1 MLCTRT
7 LSQGERELSRETH
20 QMADAAT
27 TQRVSELREQLHRHN
42 YRYHVLDSPLISDAE
57 YDALF
62 RELLT
67 LEEAHPDLADAGS
80 PTQRVGAAPAPQFD
94 EVTHPR
100 PMLSLGNAFDEEEF
114 EAWRRRAAGMLER
127 DDFAMVCEPKIDGLA
142 IALTY
147 EAGQLVRAATRGD
160 GLRGEDVTLNVRTI
174 KSVPLVLQAAHPH
187 PDNPHP
193 DPLPGGEGSQTRMGE
208 FGLPP
213 RMEVRGEVY
222 FPRDAFRRMNEE
234 REAAGEPLFAN
245 PRNAA
250 AGSLRQLD
258 PRVTASRGLD
268 IWVYQLGW
276 IEDAEAPPTHWE
288 TMQWLWKLGFRV
300 NPEIERL
307 ESTSG
312 VAAYYDRWVRERD
325 DKNYQTDGVVVK
337 IDRLDYQRHLGF
349 VGREPRWAIAWK
361 FPAERAVT
369 RLLSIGI
376 NVGRTGALNPYAVL
390 EPVQVS
396 GVTVRQ
402 ATLHNED
409 DIRRKDIRVGDHVVV
424 ERAGEVIPQVVGPV
438 GDRDENGERRP
449 QFEMPQRCPACNS
462 DVVRDEGAAAH
473 RCVNTA
479 CPAQRFERIRH
490 SVSQAAMDIE
500 GLGEKLVMQLLGV
513 HLACD
518 LETGQVYPHLTEELG
533 IIRDLPD
540 IYALTQEQLEALER
554 MGAKSAENL
563 YEAIQASRRR
573 PLPSV
578 ISGLGIMHVGSET
591 AELLARRF
599 GNLERL
605 RNATQEELEA
615 VPGIGPIVAVAIAS
629 HFRNEGNKGIVDR
642 LSNALATP
650 EEWDAPQADGPMPFQ
665 GMRFVVTG
673 RLEGFTRSQA
683 ESFIKERGGQVSSGV
698 SRKTDYVVVG
708 EEPGSKRD
716 DAERLGVTILSE
728 EELTGLAESGASLEV
743 GDA

>member
-1 MLCTRT
+1 MV
-7 LSQGERELSRETH
+7 
-20 QMADAAT
+20 DAVT
-27 TQRVSELREQLHRHN
+27 IQRVNELREQLHRHN
-42 YRYHVLDSPLISDAE
+42 YHYHVLDSPLITDAE

-62 RELLT
+62 RELQT
-67 LEEAHPDLADAGS
+67 LEEANPDLADPGS

-94 EVTHPR
+94 EVAHPR
-100 PMLSLGNAFDEEEF
+100 PMLSLGNAFNEEELA
-114 EAWRRRAAGMLER
+114 AWRRRAAGMLER

-147 EAGQLVRAATRGD
+147 EAGRLTRAATRGD
-160 GLRGEDVTLNVRTI
+160 GVRGEDVTLNVRTI
-174 KSVPLVLQAAHPH
+174 KSVPLVLQDPAH
-187 PDNPHP
+187 PHP
-193 DPLPGGEGSQTRMGE
+193 DPLPEGEGNQRSERG

-222 FPRDAFRRMNEE
+222 FPRDAFRRLNEE

-258 PRVTASRGLD
+258 PSVTASRQLA

-276 IEDAEAPPTHWE
+276 AEDAETPPTHWE
-288 TMQWLWKLGFRV
+288 TMLWLQELGFRV
-300 NPEIERL
+300 NPEIDRFESL
-307 ESTSG
+307 EG
-312 VAAYYDRWVRERD
+312 VAGYHERWMRERA

-361 FPAERAVT
+361 FPAEQAIT
-369 RLLSIGI
+369 RLLGIGI
-376 NVGRTGALNPYAVL
+376 NVGRTGALNPYAML

-409 DIRRKDIRVGDHVVV
+409 DIRRKDIRVGDYVVV
-424 ERAGEVIPQVVGPV
+424 ERAGEVIPQVVAPV
-438 GDRDENGERRP
+438 VERRTGNETE
-449 QFEMPQRCPACNS
+449 FEMPALCPACNT
-462 DVVRDEGAAAH
+462 VIVRDEGAAAH
-473 RCVNTA
+473 RCVNVA

-490 SVSQAAMDIE
+490 FVSQAAMDID
-500 GLGEKLVMQLLGV
+500 GLGEKLVAQLLGMYP
-513 HLACD
+513 ACG
-518 LETGQVYPHLTEELG
+518 LETRQVYLHPND
-533 IIRDLPD
+533 DLATIHDIPD
-540 IYALTQEQLEALER
+540 IYRLTQDLKRLMTLER
-554 MGAKSAENL
+554 MGEKSAKNL
-563 YEAIQASRRR
+563 VDAINASRER
-573 PLPSV
+573 PFPSV
-578 ISGLGIMHVGSET
+578 ISGLGIMHVGGET

-605 RNATQEELEA
+605 RSAAQEELEA
-615 VPGIGPIVAVAIAS
+615 IPGIGPIVAAAIAS
-629 HFRNEGNKGIVDR
+629 HFENEGNKGIVDR
-642 LSNALATP
+642 LSNALSTP
-650 EEWDAPQADGPMPFQ
+650 EGLDAAQADGPMPFE

-683 ESFIKERGGQVSSGV
+683 ESFIKERGGQVSGSV
-698 SRKTDYVVVG
+698 SKKTSYVVVG

-716 DAERLGVTILSE
+716 DAERLGVAILSE
-728 EELTGLAESGASLEV
+728 EELTALAEGLSC
-743 GDA
+743 

>member
-1 MLCTRT
+1 
-7 LSQGERELSRETH
+7 
-20 QMADAAT
+20 MADAAT

-42 YRYHVLDSPLISDAE
+42 YLYHVLDSPLITDAE

-62 RELLT
+62 RELQM
-67 LEEAHPDLADAGS
+67 LEEADPDLADPGS
-80 PTQRVGAAPAPQFD
+80 PTRRVGAAPAPQFD
-94 EVTHPR
+94 EVAHPV

-114 EAWRRRAAGMLER
+114 EAWRRRAAGVLER
-127 DDFAMVCEPKIDGLA
+127 DEFAMVCEPKIDGLA

-147 EAGQLVRAATRGD
+147 EAGRLARAATRGD
-160 GLRGEDVTLNVRTI
+160 GVRGEDVTLNVRTI
-174 KSVPLVLQAAHPH
+174 KSVPLVLQTGVPA
-187 PDNPHP
+187 
-193 DPLPGGEGSQTRMGE
+193 
-208 FGLPP
+208 PP

-258 PRVTASRGLD
+258 PRITASRQLA

-276 IEDAEAPPTHWE
+276 AEGAETPPTHSE
-288 TMQWLWKLGFRV
+288 TMQWLQELGFRV

-307 ESTSG
+307 ESTSE

-325 DKNYQTDGVVVK
+325 EKNYQTDGVVVK

-369 RLLSIGI
+369 RLLGIGV
-376 NVGRTGALNPYAVL
+376 NVGRTGALNPYAML

-409 DIRRKDIRVGDHVVV
+409 DIRRKDIRVGDYVVV

-438 GDRDENGERRP
+438 VEQRTGNETE
-449 QFEMPQRCPACNS
+449 FEMPALCPACNTAI
-462 DVVRDEGAAAH
+462 VRDEGAAAH

-490 SVSQAAMDIE
+490 FVSQAAMDIE
-500 GLGEKLVMQLLGV
+500 GLGEKLVAQLLGS

-518 LETGQVYPHLTEELG
+518 LETRQTYPHLTEELAT
-533 IIRDLPD
+533 IRDLPD
-540 IYALTQEQLEALER
+540 VYALTRDQLTALER
-554 MGAKSAENL
+554 MGEKSADNL
-563 YEAIQASRRR
+563 LAAIEASKQR

-578 ISGLGIMHVGSET
+578 ISGLGIMHVGGET

-599 GNLERL
+599 GSVERL
-605 RNATQEELEA
+605 MDASQEEMEA
-615 VPGIGPIVAVAIAS
+615 IPGIGPIVAAGIAS
-629 HFRNEGNKGIVDR
+629 HFANEVNRSIVRR
-642 LSNALATP
+642 LGEAGVALAAP
-650 EEWDAPQADGPMPFQ
+650 EGWDAAQVDGPMPFE

-683 ESFIKERGGQVSSGV
+683 ESFIKERGGQVSGSV
-698 SRKTDYVVVG
+698 SKKTSYVVVG

-716 DAERLGVTILSE
+716 DAERLGVAILSE
-728 EELTGLAESGASLEV
+728 EELTALAESGASGEAA
-743 GDA
+743 DA

>member
-1 MLCTRT
+1 
-7 LSQGERELSRETH
+7 
-20 QMADAAT
+20 MADSAT

-42 YRYHVLDSPLISDAE
+42 YRYHVLDAPVITDAE

-62 RELLT
+62 RELQT
-67 LEEAHPDLADAGS
+67 LEEANPDLADPGS

-94 EVTHPR
+94 EVAHPV
-100 PMLSLGNAFDEEEF
+100 PMLSLGNAFDEEELA
-114 EAWRRRAAGMLER
+114 AWRRRAAGMLER

-147 EAGQLVRAATRGD
+147 ESGRLARAATRGD
-160 GLRGEDVTLNVRTI
+160 GVRGEDVTLNVRTI
-174 KSVPLVLQAAHPH
+174 KSVPLVLQAGASP
-187 PDNPHP
+187 
-193 DPLPGGEGSQTRMGE
+193 
-208 FGLPP
+208 PP

-234 REAAGEPLFAN
+234 REDAGEPLFAN

-258 PRVTASRGLD
+258 PRITASRQLA

-276 IEDAEAPPTHWE
+276 AEDAETPPTHWE
-288 TMQWLWKLGFRV
+288 TMQWLRKLGFRV
-300 NPEIERL
+300 NPEIARF
-307 ESTSG
+307 ESTEDI
-312 VAAYYDRWVRERD
+312 AAYYERWVRERD

-349 VGREPRWAIAWK
+349 VGREPRWAVAWK

-376 NVGRTGALNPYAVL
+376 NVGRTGALNPYAIL

-396 GVTVRQ
+396 GVTVKQ

-409 DIRRKDIRVGDHVVV
+409 DIRRKDIRVGDYVVV

-438 GDRDENGERRP
+438 VERRTGGETE
-449 QFEMPQRCPACNS
+449 FEMPALCPACNS
-462 DVVRDEGAAAH
+462 KIVRDEGAAAY
-473 RCVNTA
+473 RCVNAA
-479 CPAQRFERIRH
+479 CPAQRYERMRH
-490 SVSQAAMDIE
+490 FVSQAAMDID
-500 GLGEKLVMQLLGV
+500 GLGEKLVAQLLGV

-540 IYALTQEQLEALER
+540 IYDLTVEQLAALER
-554 MGAKSAENL
+554 MGEKSAENL
-563 YEAIQASRRR
+563 ARGIRESKQR

-578 ISGLGIMHVGSET
+578 ISGLGIMHVGGET

-599 GNLERL
+599 GSVERL
-605 RNATQEELEA
+605 MDASQEELEA
-615 VPGIGPIVAVAIAS
+615 VPGIGPIVAAGIAS
-629 HFRNEGNKGIVDR
+629 HFANEGNRSIVRR
-642 LSNALATP
+642 LGEAGVALAAP
-650 EEWDAPQADGPMPFQ
+650 EGLDAAQADGPMPFE

-683 ESFIKERGGQVSSGV
+683 ESFIKERGGQVSGSV
-698 SRKTDYVVVG
+698 SKKTSYVVVG

-716 DAERLGVTILSE
+716 DAERLGVAILSE
-728 EELTGLAESGASLEV
+728 KGLIDLEKKLI
-743 GDA
+743 DRAKEPSC

>member
-1 MLCTRT
+1 
-7 LSQGERELSRETH
+7 
-20 QMADAAT
+20 MADAAT
-27 TQRVSELREQLHRHN
+27 TQRVRELREQLHRHN
-42 YRYHVLDSPLISDAE
+42 YLYHVLDSPLIADAE
-57 YDALF
+57 YDALL
-62 RELLT
+62 RELQA
-67 LEEAHPDLADAGS
+67 LEEAHPELADPGS

-100 PMLSLGNAFDEEEF
+100 PMLSLGNAFNEEEF
-114 EAWRRRAAGMLER
+114 AAWRRRAAGMLER

-147 EAGQLVRAATRGD
+147 EGGQLTRAATRGD

-174 KSVPLVLQAAHPH
+174 RSVPLVLQGAHPH
-187 PDNPHP
+187 SN
-193 DPLPGGEGSQTRMGE
+193 PLPSRERGWT
-208 FGLPP
+208 LPP

-258 PRVTASRGLD
+258 PRITASRRLN

-276 IEDAEAPPTHWE
+276 VEDAETPPTHWE
-288 TMQWLWKLGFRV
+288 TMQWLRELGFRV
-300 NPEIERL
+300 NPEIERFDAT
-307 ESTSG
+307 EDI
-312 VAAYYDRWVRERD
+312 AAYHERWMRERD
-325 DKNYQTDGVVVK
+325 GKNYQTDGVVVK

-361 FPAERAVT
+361 FPAERAIT
-369 RLLSIGI
+369 RLLNIGV

-396 GVTVRQ
+396 GVTVKQ

-409 DIRRKDIRVGDHVVV
+409 DIHRKDIRVGDHVVV
-424 ERAGEVIPQVVGPV
+424 ERAGEVIPQVVGPIV
-438 GDRDENGERRP
+438 EQRTGEETP
-449 QFEMPQRCPACNS
+449 FEMPGLCPACNTAI
-462 DVVRDEGAAAH
+462 VRDEGAAAH
-473 RCVNTA
+473 RCVNAA
-479 CPAQRFERIRH
+479 CPAQRYERIRH
-490 SVSQAAMDIE
+490 FVSQAAMDIE
-500 GLGEKLVMQLLGV
+500 GLGERLVAQLLGMYP
-513 HLACD
+513 ACD
-518 LETGQVYPHLTEELG
+518 LETRQVYLHLTEELAT
-533 IIRDLPD
+533 IRDLPD
-540 IYALTQEQLEALER
+540 LYDLTLEGLAALER
-554 MGAKSAENL
+554 MGERSAANL
-563 YEAIQASRRR
+563 FAAIEASKQR

-578 ISGLGIMHVGSET
+578 ISGLGILHVGGET

-599 GNLERL
+599 GSVGRL
-605 RNATQEELEA
+605 MDAAQEELEA
-615 VPGIGPIVAVAIAS
+615 VPGIGPIVAAGIAS
-629 HFRNEGNKGIVDR
+629 HFANEGNRRIVRR
-642 LSNALATP
+642 LGEAGVALAAH
-650 EEWDAPQADGPMPFQ
+650 EGWDAAQADGPMPFE

-683 ESFIKERGGQVSSGV
+683 EGFIKERGGKVSGSV

-716 DAERLGVTILSE
+716 DAERLGVEILSE
-728 EELTGLAESGASLEV
+728 EELIERAEGNL
-743 GDA
+743 G

>member
-1 MLCTRT
+1 
-7 LSQGERELSRETH
+7 
-20 QMADAAT
+20 MADAAT
-27 TQRVSELREQLHRHN
+27 TERVQELREQLHRHN
-42 YRYHVLDSPLISDAE
+42 YLYHVLDSPLITDAE

-62 RELLT
+62 RELQS
-67 LEEAHPDLADAGS
+67 LEEAHPELADAGS

-94 EVTHPR
+94 EVTHPV
-100 PMLSLGNAFDEEEF
+100 PMLSLGNAFNEEELA
-114 EAWRRRAAGMLER
+114 AWRRRAAGMLER

-147 EAGQLVRAATRGD
+147 EAGRLTRAATRGD
-160 GLRGEDVTLNVRTI
+160 GVRGEDVTLNVRTI
-174 KSVPLVLQAAHPH
+174 KSVPLVLQGAHPH
-187 PDNPHP
+187 PS
-193 DPLPGGEGSQTRMGE
+193 PLPGGEGVHAWT
-208 FGLPP
+208 LPP

-234 REAAGEPLFAN
+234 REDAGEPLFAN

-258 PRVTASRGLD
+258 PRITASRQLA

-276 IEDAEAPPTHWE
+276 AEDTETPPTHWE
-288 TMQWLWKLGFRV
+288 TLQWLRELGFRV
-300 NPEIERL
+300 NPEIARFETLEEVQDYCHRWEQERG
-307 ESTSG
+307 E
-312 VAAYYDRWVRERD
+312 
-325 DKNYQTDGVVVK
+325 KNYQTDGVVVK

-369 RLLSIGI
+369 RLLDIGI
-376 NVGRTGALNPYAVL
+376 NVGRTGALNPYAIL

-409 DIRRKDIRVGDHVVV
+409 DIRRKDIRVGDYVVV

-438 GDRDENGERRP
+438 SGQDRNSERGP
-449 QFEMPQRCPACNS
+449 QFEMPTLCPACNTNI
-462 DVVRDEGAAAH
+462 VRDEGAAAH

-479 CPAQRFERIRH
+479 CTAQRYERIKH
-490 SVSQAAMDIE
+490 FVSQAAMDID
-500 GLGEKLVMQLLGV
+500 GLGEKLVAQLLGI

-518 LETGQVYPHLTEELG
+518 LETRQVYPHLTEELAA
-533 IIRDLPD
+533 IRDLPD
-540 IYALTQEQLEALER
+540 LYDLSQEQLAALER
-554 MGAKSAENL
+554 MGETSAKNL
-563 YEAIQASRRR
+563 YEAIQASKQR

-578 ISGLGIMHVGSET
+578 ISALGILHVGGET

-599 GNLERL
+599 GSVERL
-605 RNATQEELEA
+605 MDATQEELES
-615 VPGIGPIVAVAIAS
+615 VPGIGPIVAAGIAS
-629 HFRNEGNKGIVDR
+629 HFANEGNRSIVTR
-642 LSNALATP
+642 LREADVALEAP
-650 EEWDAPQADGPMPFQ
+650 EGWDAAQADGPMPFE

-683 ESFIKERGGQVSSGV
+683 EGFIKERGGQVSGSV
-698 SRKTDYVVVG
+698 SKKTSYVVVG

-716 DAERLGVTILSE
+716 DAERLGVAILSE
-728 EELTGLAESGASLEV
+728 DELAALAEGKLHPGEVPASAGTTGTLSPEEAA
-743 GDA
+743 DA

>member
-1 MLCTRT
+1 
-7 LSQGERELSRETH
+7 
-20 QMADAAT
+20 MADATT
-27 TQRVSELREQLHRHN
+27 TQRVQELREQLHRHN
-42 YRYHVLDSPLISDAE
+42 YLYYVLDSPLITDAE

-62 RELLT
+62 RELQT
-67 LEEAHPDLADAGS
+67 LEEAHPELADAGS

-94 EVTHPR
+94 EVKHPV

-114 EAWRRRAAGMLER
+114 EAWRRRATGMLER

-147 EAGQLVRAATRGD
+147 EAGRLTRAATRGD

-174 KSVPLVLQAAHPH
+174 KSVPLVLQGAHPH
-187 PDNPHP
+187 PPARRGGAL
-193 DPLPGGEGSQTRMGE
+193 LPSRERGWT
-208 FGLPP
+208 LPS

-222 FPRDAFRRMNEE
+222 FPRDAFRRLNEE

-258 PRVTASRGLD
+258 PRVTASRQLA

-276 IEDAEAPPTHWE
+276 AEDAETPPTHWE
-288 TMQWLWKLGFRV
+288 TMRWLRELGFRV

-307 ESTSG
+307 ESTEDI
-312 VAAYYDRWVRERD
+312 AAYHDRWVRERA
-325 DKNYQTDGVVVK
+325 DKNYQTDGIVVK

-369 RLLSIGI
+369 RLLNIGI

-409 DIRRKDIRVGDHVVV
+409 DIRRKDIRIGDYVVV

-438 GDRDENGERRP
+438 AERRTGGETEF
-449 QFEMPQRCPACNS
+449 QMPALCPACNTGI
-462 DVVRDEGAAAH
+462 VRDQGAAAH

-479 CPAQRFERIRH
+479 CPAQRYERIRH
-490 SVSQAAMDIE
+490 FVSQAAMDID
-500 GLGEKLVMQLLGV
+500 GLGEKLVAQLLGV

-518 LETGQVYPHLTEELG
+518 LETRQVYPHLTEELAT
-533 IIRDLPD
+533 IRDLPD
-540 IYALTQEQLEALER
+540 LYDLSQEQLAALER
-554 MGAKSAENL
+554 MGETSAKNL
-563 YEAIQASRRR
+563 YEAIQASRQR

-578 ISGLGIMHVGSET
+578 ISGLGILHVGGET

-599 GNLERL
+599 GGVGRL
-605 RNATQEELEA
+605 MNATQEELEA
-615 VPGIGPIVAVAIAS
+615 VPGIGPIVAAGIAS
-629 HFRNEGNKGIVDR
+629 HFANEGNRSIVRR
-642 LSNALATP
+642 LGEAGVALAAP
-650 EEWDAPQADGPMPFQ
+650 EGWDVPQVDGPMPFE

-683 ESFIKERGGQVSSGV
+683 EGFIKERGGQVSGSV
-698 SRKTDYVVVG
+698 SKKTDYVVVG

-728 EELTGLAESGASLEV
+728 GELTALAEGN
-743 GDA
+743 DA

>member
-1 MLCTRT
+1 
-7 LSQGERELSRETH
+7 
-20 QMADAAT
+20 MADAPT

-42 YRYHVLDSPLISDAE
+42 YLYHVLDSPIIADAE

-62 RELLT
+62 RELQT
-67 LEEAHPDLADAGS
+67 LEEANPELADPGS

-100 PMLSLGNAFDEEEF
+100 PMLSLGNAFNEEEF
-114 EAWRRRAAGMLER
+114 AAWRRRAAGMLEH

-174 KSVPLVLQAAHPH
+174 RSVPLVLQGAHP
-187 PDNPHP
+187 N
-193 DPLPGGEGSQTRMGE
+193 PLPSGESGWTV
-208 FGLPP
+208 PA

-258 PRVTASRGLD
+258 PRVTASRRLD

-276 IEDAEAPPTHWE
+276 VEAAEAPPTHWE
-288 TMQWLWKLGFRV
+288 TLQWLRELGFRV
-300 NPEIERL
+300 NPEIERF
-307 ESTSG
+307 EASEEI
-312 VAAYYDRWVRERD
+312 AAYHERWVRERD
-325 DKNYQTDGVVVK
+325 GKNYQTDGVVVK

-369 RLLSIGI
+369 RLLGIGV

-396 GVTVRQ
+396 GVTVKQ

-438 GDRDENGERRP
+438 LERRTGRETE
-449 QFEMPQRCPACNS
+449 FEMPALCPACNTAI
-462 DVVRDEGAAAH
+462 VRDDGAAAH
-473 RCVNTA
+473 RCVNAA
-479 CPAQRFERIRH
+479 CPAQRYERIRH
-490 SVSQAAMDIE
+490 FVSQAAMDIE
-500 GLGEKLVMQLLGV
+500 GLGEKLVAQLLGMYS
-513 HLACD
+513 ACD
-518 LETGQVYPHLTEELG
+518 LETRQVYLHLTEDLAT
-533 IIRDLPD
+533 IRDLPD
-540 IYALTQEQLEALER
+540 LYGLTQEGLAALER
-554 MGAKSAENL
+554 MGERSAANL
-563 YEAIQASRRR
+563 FAAIGASRQR

-578 ISGLGIMHVGSET
+578 ISGLGILHVGGET

-599 GNLERL
+599 GSVVRL
-605 RNATQEELEA
+605 MDAAQEELEA
-615 VPGIGPIVAVAIAS
+615 VPGIGPIVAAGIAS
-629 HFRNEGNKGIVDR
+629 HFANEGNRRIVRR
-642 LSNALATP
+642 LGEAGVALEAP
-650 EEWDAPQADGPMPFQ
+650 EGGDAPQADGPMPFE

-683 ESFIKERGGQVSSGV
+683 EGFIKERGGQVSGSV
-698 SRKTDYVVVG
+698 SKKTDYVVVG

-716 DAERLGVTILSE
+716 DAERLGVAILSE
-728 EELTGLAESGASLEV
+728 EELTSLAEGNL
-743 GDA
+743 G

>member
-1 MLCTRT
+1 
-7 LSQGERELSRETH
+7 
-20 QMADAAT
+20 MADTAT
-27 TQRVSELREQLHRHN
+27 TERVQELREQLHRHN
-42 YRYHVLDSPLISDAE
+42 YLYHVLDSPLITDAE

-62 RELLT
+62 RELQT
-67 LEEAHPDLADAGS
+67 IEEAHPELADAGS

-94 EVTHPR
+94 EVTHPV
-100 PMLSLGNAFDEEEF
+100 PMLSLGNAFNEEELA
-114 EAWRRRAAGMLER
+114 AWRRRAAGMLER
-127 DDFAMVCEPKIDGLA
+127 EDFAVVCEPKIDGLA

-147 EAGQLVRAATRGD
+147 EAGQLTRAATRGD
-160 GLRGEDVTLNVRTI
+160 GVRGEDVTLNVRTI
-174 KSVPLVLQAAHPH
+174 KSLPLVLQGAHPH
-187 PDNPHP
+187 PN
-193 DPLPGGEGSQTRMGE
+193 PLPSRERGWM
-208 FGLPP
+208 LPP

-234 REAAGEPLFAN
+234 REDAGEPLFAN

-258 PRVTASRGLD
+258 PRITASRQLA

-276 IEDAEAPPTHWE
+276 AEDTETPPTHWE
-288 TMQWLWKLGFRV
+288 TMQWLRELGFRI
-300 NPEIERL
+300 NPEIARFETLEEVQDYCNRWEQER
-307 ESTSG
+307 G
-312 VAAYYDRWVRERD
+312 

-369 RLLSIGI
+369 RLLNIGI
-376 NVGRTGALNPYAVL
+376 NVGRTGALNPYAIL

-409 DIRRKDIRVGDHVVV
+409 DIRRKDIRVGDYVVV

-438 GDRDENGERRP
+438 EERRTGEEAE
-449 QFEMPQRCPACNS
+449 FEMPTLCPACNTNI
-462 DVVRDEGAAAH
+462 VRDEGAAAH

-479 CPAQRFERIRH
+479 CPAQRYERTKH
-490 SVSQAAMDIE
+490 FVSQAAMDID
-500 GLGEKLVMQLLGV
+500 GLGEKLVAQLLGI

-518 LETGQVYPHLTEELG
+518 LETRQVYPHLTEELAA
-533 IIRDLPD
+533 IRDLPD
-540 IYALTQEQLEALER
+540 LYDLSQEQLAALER
-554 MGAKSAENL
+554 MGETSAKNL
-563 YEAIQASRRR
+563 YEAIQASKQR

-578 ISGLGIMHVGSET
+578 IAALGILHVGGET

-599 GNLERL
+599 GSVGRL
-605 RNATQEELEA
+605 MDATQEELEA
-615 VPGIGPIVAVAIAS
+615 IPGIGPIVAAGIAS
-629 HFRNEGNKGIVDR
+629 HFANEGNRSIVTR
-642 LSNALATP
+642 LRDAGVALEAP
-650 EEWDAPQADGPMPFQ
+650 EGWDAGQADGPMPFE

-683 ESFIKERGGQVSSGV
+683 EGFIKERGGQVSGSV
-698 SRKTDYVVVG
+698 SKKTNYVVVG

-716 DAERLGVTILSE
+716 DAERLGVAILSE
-728 EELTGLAESGASLEV
+728 DELTALAEGNL
-743 GDA
+743 G

>member
-1 MLCTRT
+1 
-7 LSQGERELSRETH
+7 
-20 QMADAAT
+20 MADAAT
-27 TQRVSELREQLHRHN
+27 TQRVQQLREQLHRHN
-42 YRYHVLDSPLISDAE
+42 YLYHVLDSPRITDAE

-62 RELLT
+62 RELQT
-67 LEEAHPDLADAGS
+67 LEEAHPDLADDGS
-80 PTQRVGAAPAPQFD
+80 PTRRVGAAPAPQFD
-94 EVTHPR
+94 EVAHPV
-100 PMLSLGNAFDEEEF
+100 PMLSLGNAFDEEELA
-114 EAWRRRAAGMLER
+114 AWRRRAAGMLER
-127 DDFAMVCEPKIDGLA
+127 EDFAMVCEPKIDGLA

-147 EAGQLVRAATRGD
+147 EAGQLTRAATRGD

-174 KSVPLVLQAAHPH
+174 RSVPLVLQAGA
-187 PDNPHP
+187 
-193 DPLPGGEGSQTRMGE
+193 S
-208 FGLPP
+208 LPP

-222 FPRDAFRRMNEE
+222 FPRDAFRRLNEE

-258 PRVTASRGLD
+258 PRVTASRQLA

-276 IEDAEAPPTHWE
+276 AQDAETPPTHWE
-288 TMQWLWKLGFRV
+288 TMRWLGELGFRV
-300 NPEIERL
+300 NPEIARF
-307 ESTSG
+307 ESTED
-312 VAAYYDRWVRERD
+312 VAAYYGRWVRERD

-349 VGREPRWAIAWK
+349 VGREPRWAVAWK

-409 DIRRKDIRVGDHVVV
+409 DIRRKDIRVGDYVVV

-438 GDRDENGERRP
+438 AERRTGGETE
-449 QFEMPQRCPACNS
+449 FEMPALCPACNTAI
-462 DVVRDEGAAAH
+462 VRDEGAAAH
-473 RCVNTA
+473 RCVNAA
-479 CPAQRFERIRH
+479 CPAQQYERMRH
-490 SVSQAAMDIE
+490 FVSQAAMDIE
-500 GLGEKLVMQLLGV
+500 GLGEKLVAQLLGV

-518 LETGQVYPHLTEELG
+518 LETRQVYPHLTEELAT
-533 IIRDLPD
+533 IRDLPD
-540 IYALTQEQLEALER
+540 LYDLSQERLAALER
-554 MGAKSAENL
+554 MGEISARNL
-563 YEAIQASRRR
+563 YEAIQASRQR

-578 ISGLGIMHVGSET
+578 ISGLGILHVGGET

-599 GNLERL
+599 GSLERL
-605 RNATQEELEA
+605 RYASKEELEA
-615 VPGIGPIVAVAIAS
+615 VPGIGPIVAAGIAS
-629 HFRNEGNKGIVDR
+629 HFENEGNQRIVDR
-642 LSNALATP
+642 LSDALDTP
-650 EEWDAPQADGPMPFQ
+650 EGWDAPTADGPMPFE

-683 ESFIKERGGQVSSGV
+683 ESFIKERGGQVSGSV
-698 SRKTDYVVVG
+698 SRKTSYVVVG

-716 DAERLGVTILSE
+716 DAERLGVEILSE
-728 EELTGLAESGASLEV
+728 KELTALAEGNRA
-743 GDA
+743 

>member
-1 MLCTRT
+1 
-7 LSQGERELSRETH
+7 
-20 QMADAAT
+20 MADAVT
-27 TQRVSELREQLHRHN
+27 TERVQELREQLHRHN
-42 YRYHVLDSPLISDAE
+42 YRYHVLDSPVVTDAE

-62 RELLT
+62 RELQT
-67 LEEAHPDLADAGS
+67 LEEANPDLADPGS

-94 EVTHPR
+94 EVAHPV
-100 PMLSLGNAFDEEEF
+100 PMLSLGNAFDEEELA
-114 EAWRRRAAGMLER
+114 AWRRRAAGMLER

-147 EAGQLVRAATRGD
+147 ESGRLTRAATRGD
-160 GLRGEDVTLNVRTI
+160 GVRGEDVTLNVRTI
-174 KSVPLVLQAAHPH
+174 KSVPLVLQ
-187 PDNPHP
+187 
-193 DPLPGGEGSQTRMGE
+193 PGASP
-208 FGLPP
+208 PP

-234 REAAGEPLFAN
+234 RKDAGEPLFAN

-250 AGSLRQLD
+250 AGSLRQRD
-258 PRVTASRGLD
+258 PRITASRQLA

-276 IEDAEAPPTHWE
+276 AEGAETPPTHWE
-288 TMQWLWKLGFRV
+288 TMQWLRKLGFRV
-300 NPEIERL
+300 NPEIARF
-307 ESTSG
+307 ESTEDI
-312 VAAYYDRWVRERD
+312 AAYYARWVRERD

-376 NVGRTGALNPYAVL
+376 NVGRTGALNPYAIL

-396 GVTVRQ
+396 GVTVKQ

-409 DIRRKDIRVGDHVVV
+409 DIRRKDIRVGDYVVV

-438 GDRDENGERRP
+438 AERRTGNETE
-449 QFEMPQRCPACNS
+449 FEMPALCPACNS
-462 DVVRDEGAAAH
+462 NIVRDEGAAAY
-473 RCVNTA
+473 RCVNVA
-479 CPAQRFERIRH
+479 CPAQRFERMRH
-490 SVSQAAMDIE
+490 FVSQAAMDID
-500 GLGEKLVMQLLGV
+500 GLGEKLVAQLLGV

-540 IYALTQEQLEALER
+540 IYDLTVEQLGAMER

-563 YEAIQASRRR
+563 VRAIEASKQR

-578 ISGLGIMHVGSET
+578 ISGLGIMHVGGET

-599 GNLERL
+599 GSVERL
-605 RNATQEELEA
+605 MDASQEELEA
-615 VPGIGPIVAVAIAS
+615 VPGIGPIVAAGIAS
-629 HFRNEGNKGIVDR
+629 HFANEGNRSIVRR
-642 LSNALATP
+642 LGEAGVALAAP
-650 EEWDAPQADGPMPFQ
+650 EGWDAAQADGPMPFE

-683 ESFIKERGGQVSSGV
+683 ESFIKERGGQVSGSV
-698 SRKTDYVVVG
+698 SKKTSYVVVG

-716 DAERLGVTILSE
+716 DAERLGVAILSE
-728 EELTGLAESGASLEV
+728 DELTALAESGAPAAMETM
-743 GDA
+743 DA

>member
-1 MLCTRT
+1 
-7 LSQGERELSRETH
+7 
-20 QMADAAT
+20 MADAAT

-42 YRYHVLDSPLISDAE
+42 YLYHVLDAPVITDAE

-62 RELLT
+62 RELQT
-67 LEEAHPDLADAGS
+67 LEEANPDLADPGS

-94 EVTHPR
+94 EVAHPV
-100 PMLSLGNAFDEEEF
+100 PMLSLGNAFDEEELA
-114 EAWRRRAAGMLER
+114 AWRRRAAGMLER

-147 EAGQLVRAATRGD
+147 ESGRLARAATRGD
-160 GLRGEDVTLNVRTI
+160 GVRGEDVTLNVRTI
-174 KSVPLVLQAAHPH
+174 KSVPLVLQAGVPA
-187 PDNPHP
+187 
-193 DPLPGGEGSQTRMGE
+193 PL
-208 FGLPP
+208 

-234 REAAGEPLFAN
+234 REYAGEPLFAN

-258 PRVTASRGLD
+258 PRITASRQLA

-276 IEDAEAPPTHWE
+276 AEDAETPPTHWE
-288 TMQWLWKLGFRV
+288 TMQWLRKLGFRV
-300 NPEIERL
+300 NPEIARF
-307 ESTSG
+307 ESTEDI
-312 VAAYYDRWVRERD
+312 AAYYERWVRERD

-376 NVGRTGALNPYAVL
+376 NVGRTGALNPYAIL

-396 GVTVRQ
+396 GVTVKQ

-409 DIRRKDIRVGDHVVV
+409 DIRRKDIRVGDYVVV
-424 ERAGEVIPQVVGPV
+424 ERAGEVIPQVFGP
-438 GDRDENGERRP
+438 DEERNKNRERGP
-449 QFEMPQRCPACNS
+449 QFEMPALCPACNS
-462 DVVRDEGAAAH
+462 EVVRDEGAAAH

-490 SVSQAAMDIE
+490 FVSQAAMDIE
-500 GLGEKLVMQLLGV
+500 GLGEKLVAQLLGS

-518 LETGQVYPHLTEELG
+518 LETRQTYPHLTEELAT
-533 IIRDLPD
+533 IRDLPD
-540 IYALTQEQLEALER
+540 IYGLTQEQLAAMER
-554 MGAKSAENL
+554 MGEKSAENL
-563 YEAIQASRRR
+563 VRAIEASKQR
-573 PLPSV
+573 PLPPV
-578 ISGLGIMHVGSET
+578 ISGLGIMHVGGET

-599 GNLERL
+599 GSVDRL
-605 RNATQEELEA
+605 MDATQEELEA
-615 VPGIGPIVAVAIAS
+615 VPGIGPIVAAGIAS
-629 HFRNEGNKGIVDR
+629 HFANEGNRSIVRR
-642 LSNALATP
+642 LGEAGVALAAP
-650 EEWDAPQADGPMPFQ
+650 EGWDAAQADGPMPFE

-683 ESFIKERGGQVSSGV
+683 ESFIKERGGQVSGSV
-698 SRKTDYVVVG
+698 SKKTSYVVVG
-708 EEPGSKRD
+708 EEPSSKRD
-716 DAERLGVTILSE
+716 DAERLGVAILSKD
-728 EELTGLAESGASLEV
+728 ELTALAEGSSC
-743 GDA
+743 

>member
-1 MLCTRT
+1 
-7 LSQGERELSRETH
+7 
-20 QMADAAT
+20 MADAAT
-27 TQRVSELREQLHRHN
+27 TERVQELREQLHRHN
-42 YRYHVLDSPLISDAE
+42 YLYHVLDSPLITDAE

-62 RELLT
+62 RELQS
-67 LEEAHPDLADAGS
+67 LEEAHPELADAGS

-94 EVTHPR
+94 EVTHPV
-100 PMLSLGNAFDEEEF
+100 PMLSLGNAFNEEELA
-114 EAWRRRAAGMLER
+114 AWRRRAAGMLER

-147 EAGQLVRAATRGD
+147 EAGRLTRAATRGD
-160 GLRGEDVTLNVRTI
+160 GVRGEDVTLNVRTI
-174 KSVPLVLQAAHPH
+174 KSVPLVLQGAHPH
-187 PDNPHP
+187 PS
-193 DPLPGGEGSQTRMGE
+193 PLPGGEGVHAWT
-208 FGLPP
+208 LPP

-234 REAAGEPLFAN
+234 REDAGEPLFAN

-258 PRVTASRGLD
+258 PRITASRQLA

-276 IEDAEAPPTHWE
+276 AEDTETPPTHWE
-288 TMQWLWKLGFRV
+288 TLQWLRELGFRV
-300 NPEIERL
+300 NPEIARFETLEEVQDYCHRWEQERG
-307 ESTSG
+307 E
-312 VAAYYDRWVRERD
+312 
-325 DKNYQTDGVVVK
+325 KNYQTDGVVVK

-369 RLLSIGI
+369 RLLDIGI
-376 NVGRTGALNPYAVL
+376 NVGRTGALNPYAIL

-409 DIRRKDIRVGDHVVV
+409 DIRRKDIRVGDYVVV

-438 GDRDENGERRP
+438 AEQDRNSERGP
-449 QFEMPQRCPACNS
+449 QFEMPTLCPACNTNI
-462 DVVRDEGAAAH
+462 VRDEGAAAH

-479 CPAQRFERIRH
+479 CTAQRYERIKH
-490 SVSQAAMDIE
+490 FVSQAAMDID
-500 GLGEKLVMQLLGV
+500 GLGEKLVAQLLGI

-518 LETGQVYPHLTEELG
+518 LETRQVYPHLTEELAA
-533 IIRDLPD
+533 IRDLPD
-540 IYALTQEQLEALER
+540 LYDLSQKQLAALER
-554 MGAKSAENL
+554 MGETSAKNL
-563 YEAIQASRRR
+563 YEAIQASRQR

-578 ISGLGIMHVGSET
+578 ISALGILHVGGET

-605 RNATQEELEA
+605 RSATQEELEA
-615 VPGIGPIVAVAIAS
+615 VPGVGPIVAAAIAS
-629 HFRNEGNKGIVDR
+629 HFKNEGNKGIVNR

-650 EEWDAPQADGPMPFQ
+650 EERDAAQVGGPMPFE

-683 ESFIKERGGQVSSGV
+683 EGFIKERGGQVSGSV
-698 SRKTDYVVVG
+698 SKKTDYVVVG

-716 DAERLGVTILSE
+716 DAVRLGVEILSE
-728 EELTGLAESGASLEV
+728 EGLIDLQKELTALAEASSC
-743 GDA
+743 

>member
-1 MLCTRT
+1 
-7 LSQGERELSRETH
+7 
-20 QMADAAT
+20 MADAAT
-27 TQRVSELREQLHRHN
+27 TQRVRELREQLHRHN
-42 YRYHVLDSPLISDAE
+42 YLYHVLDSPLITDAE

-62 RELLT
+62 RELQT
-67 LEEAHPDLADAGS
+67 LEEANAELADAGS
-80 PTQRVGAAPAPQFD
+80 PTQRVGAEPAPQFD
-94 EVTHPR
+94 EVTHPA
-100 PMLSLGNAFDEEEF
+100 PMLSLGNAFNEEEL

-147 EAGQLVRAATRGD
+147 EAGRLARAATRGD
-160 GLRGEDVTLNVRTI
+160 GVRGEDVTLNVRTI
-174 KSVPLVLQAAHPH
+174 KSVPLVLQAGASP
-187 PDNPHP
+187 
-193 DPLPGGEGSQTRMGE
+193 
-208 FGLPP
+208 PP

-258 PRVTASRGLD
+258 PRVTASRRLA

-276 IEDAEAPPTHWE
+276 AEEAETPPTHWE
-288 TMQWLWKLGFRV
+288 TMQWLRELGFRV
-300 NPEIERL
+300 NPEIARF
-307 ESTSG
+307 ESTEG

-325 DKNYQTDGVVVK
+325 DRNYQTDGVVVK

-369 RLLSIGI
+369 RLLNIGV
-376 NVGRTGALNPYAVL
+376 NVGRTGALNPYAIL

-396 GVTVRQ
+396 GVTVKQ

-409 DIRRKDIRVGDHVVV
+409 DIRRKDIRIGDHVVV

-438 GDRDENGERRP
+438 AERRTGEETE
-449 QFEMPQRCPACNS
+449 FEMPALCPACNS
-462 DVVRDEGAAAH
+462 AIERDEGAAAH

-479 CPAQRFERIRH
+479 CPAQQYERIRH
-490 SVSQAAMDIE
+490 FVSQAAMDID
-500 GLGEKLVMQLLGV
+500 GLGEKLVAQLLGI

-518 LETGQVYPHLTEELG
+518 LETRQVYPHLSEDLA
-533 IIRDLPD
+533 IIRDLTD
-540 IYALTQEQLEALER
+540 LYGLTHEQLAGLER
-554 MGAKSAENL
+554 MGEKSAENL
-563 YEAIQASRRR
+563 AKAIEASKQR

-578 ISGLGIMHVGSET
+578 ISGLGILHVGGET
-591 AELLARRF
+591 AELLGRRF
-599 GNLERL
+599 GSVERL
-605 RNATQEELEA
+605 MSATQEELEA
-615 VPGIGPIVAVAIAS
+615 VPGIGPIVATGIAS
-629 HFRNEGNKGIVDR
+629 HFANEGNRSIVRR
-642 LSNALATP
+642 LAEAGVALAAP
-650 EEWDAPQADGPMPFQ
+650 EGWDAAQADGPMPFE

-683 ESFIKERGGQVSSGV
+683 ESFIKERGGQVGSSV
-698 SRKTDYVVVG
+698 SKKTNYVVVG

-716 DAERLGVTILSE
+716 DAERLGVEILSE
-728 EELTGLAESGASLEV
+728 EELIKRAEGNL
-743 GDA
+743 G

>member
-1 MLCTRT
+1 
-7 LSQGERELSRETH
+7 
-20 QMADAAT
+20 MADAAT

-42 YRYHVLDSPLISDAE
+42 YLYHVLDAPVITDAE

-62 RELLT
+62 RELQT
-67 LEEAHPDLADAGS
+67 LEEANPDLADPGS

-94 EVTHPR
+94 EVAHPV
-100 PMLSLGNAFDEEEF
+100 PMLSLGNAFDEEELA
-114 EAWRRRAAGMLER
+114 AWRRRAAGMLER

-147 EAGQLVRAATRGD
+147 ESGRLARAATRGD
-160 GLRGEDVTLNVRTI
+160 GVRGEDVTLNVRTI
-174 KSVPLVLQAAHPH
+174 KSVPLVLQAGVPA
-187 PDNPHP
+187 
-193 DPLPGGEGSQTRMGE
+193 PL
-208 FGLPP
+208 

-234 REAAGEPLFAN
+234 REYAGESLFAN

-258 PRVTASRGLD
+258 PRITASRQLA

-276 IEDAEAPPTHWE
+276 AEDAETPPTHWE
-288 TMQWLWKLGFRV
+288 TMQWLRELGFRV
-300 NPEIERL
+300 NPEIARF
-307 ESTSG
+307 ESTDDI
-312 VAAYYDRWVRERD
+312 AAYYERWVRERD

-376 NVGRTGALNPYAVL
+376 NVGRTGALNPYAIL

-396 GVTVRQ
+396 GVTVKQ

-409 DIRRKDIRVGDHVVV
+409 DIRRKDIRVGDYVVV
-424 ERAGEVIPQVVGPV
+424 ERAGEVIPQVVGP
-438 GDRDENGERRP
+438 DEERNKNRERGP
-449 QFEMPQRCPACNS
+449 QFEMPALCPACNS
-462 DVVRDEGAAAH
+462 EVVRDEGAAAH

-490 SVSQAAMDIE
+490 FVSQAAMDIE
-500 GLGEKLVMQLLGV
+500 GLGEKLVAQLLGS

-518 LETGQVYPHLTEELG
+518 LETRQTYPHLTEELAT
-533 IIRDLPD
+533 IRDLPD
-540 IYALTQEQLEALER
+540 IYGLTVEQLAAMER
-554 MGAKSAENL
+554 MGEKSAENL
-563 YEAIQASRRR
+563 VRAIEASKQR
-573 PLPSV
+573 PLPPV
-578 ISGLGIMHVGSET
+578 ISGLGIMHVGGET

-599 GNLERL
+599 GSVDRL
-605 RNATQEELEA
+605 MDATQEELEA
-615 VPGIGPIVAVAIAS
+615 VPGIGPIVAAGIAS
-629 HFRNEGNKGIVDR
+629 HFANEGNRSIVRR
-642 LSNALATP
+642 LGEAGVALAAP
-650 EEWDAPQADGPMPFQ
+650 EGWDAAQADGPMPFE

-683 ESFIKERGGQVSSGV
+683 ESFIKERGGQVSGSV
-698 SRKTDYVVVG
+698 SKKTSYVVVG

-716 DAERLGVTILSE
+716 DAERLGVAILSE
-728 EELTGLAESGASLEV
+728 DELTALAEGSSC
-743 GDA
+743 